1 MVASGLVAARDW
13 LLQQSRRSVYGNYVL
28 QSRRNPFFDS
38 LCEMINGFA
47 NEMVLFLVIV
57 AIFWSCDVVVARQ
70 ATVAWGFSV
79 YVRLVVFIGDT
90 QNPSS
95 FERN

>member
-28 QSRRNPFFDS
+28 QSRRSPFFDW
-38 LCEMINGFA
+38 LCDMINGAA
-47 NEMVLFLVIV
+47 NEMYLFAGIV

-79 YVRLVVFIGDT
+79 YVRLVVFIGNNP
-90 QNPSS
+90 NPSS